1 MTTLAGSGS
10 VGSADGSGVN
20 ASFFP
25 PLGLAVVEGGVIY
38 VADSGNN
45 KIRAIT
51 PLGVVTTLAGSG
63 TAGSADGSGTSATL
77 SAPRYL
83 AISRGGILYVSDT
96 DNQKVRAITP
106 LGVVTTLA
114 GNVNPS
120 GLAVDSKGVV
130 YVAEQNNRR
139 IRAIS
144 PAGVVSNFVRSGAN
158 TGIDGRGTSA
168 TFYNPT
174 SLTIRPDDIIFL
186 FDAAFSSLNYP
197 GRVRFNY
204 CWHYRHCLQRWPRFY
219 REVSISPTFGRRR
232 RRHPVHRR

>member
-1 MTTLAGSGS
+1 M
-10 VGSADGSGVN
+10 
-20 ASFFP
+20 
-25 PLGLAVVEGGVIY
+25 
-38 VADSGNN
+38 
-45 KIRAIT
+45 
-51 PLGVVTTLAGSG
+51 TTLAGSG
-63 TAGSADGSGTSATL
+63 TAGSADGNGTSATL
-77 SAPRYL
+77 SAPRNL
-83 AISRGGILYVSDT
+83 AISRSGILYVSDT

-130 YVAEQNNRR
+130 YVAEQNNKR

-144 PAGVVSNFVRSGAN
+144 PAGVVSNFVGSGAN

-174 SLTIRPDDIIFL
+174 SLTIRPDDIIFM
-186 FDAAFSSLNYP
+186 FDAAVLRSITPDGFVSTIAGNQ
-197 GRVRFNY
+197 
-204 CWHYRHCLQRWPRFY
+204 HCLQRWPRFY

-232 RRHPVHRR
+232 RRHLYIGDDKR